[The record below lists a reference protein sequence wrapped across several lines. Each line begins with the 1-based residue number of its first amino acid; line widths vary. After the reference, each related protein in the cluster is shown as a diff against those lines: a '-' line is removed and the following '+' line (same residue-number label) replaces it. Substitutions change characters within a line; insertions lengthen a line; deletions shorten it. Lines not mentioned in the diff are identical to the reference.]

1 VRRAIV
7 RVGRF
12 LGEDTRMSTTAVEAR
27 GPNKALFRTAALAGS
42 ALIWGSLGYLALTYV
57 PKFEK
62 PPADTD
68 VTIIGVPPRPIVVP
82 PPPPIDPIVKNTPT
96 VRTPAPPNTTPTITT
111 RDVKT
116 DTANPLPRELPAG
129 PPPSTPATWGEEPMG
144 PPIIAIPVPDVI
156 VPPTAIELPP
166 VVIAPPVPQLVI
178 NPVRLT
184 GANPTFPNR
193 PLDAGISG
201 EVTLTFTVTPSGR
214 VEDINVTG
222 ETPRGYGF
230 ANAAREAIRNWTF
243 KPQTIDNVP
252 VAYPARY
259 TISFKLED

>member
-1 VRRAIV
+1 
-7 RVGRF
+7 
-12 LGEDTRMSTTAVEAR
+12 MSTTAVEAR

-62 PPADTD
+62 PPADTG

-82 PPPPIDPIVKNTPT
+82 PPPPPLDPIIIERPWLS
-96 VRTPAPPNTTPTITT
+96 TPAPPNTTPTITT

-116 DTANPLPRELPAG
+116 DRPNPLPRDLPAG
-129 PPPSTPATWGEEPMG
+129 PPPSTPATAGDEPMG
-144 PPIIAIPVPDVI
+144 QPIIAIPVPDVI
-156 VPPTAIELPP
+156 VPPTVIELPP

-201 EVTLTFTVTPSGR
+201 EVTLTFTVTPTGR